1 MFEINLKYKIIE
13 TSNSL
18 KINLNYS
25 SNFLTEKNLEYSTN
39 GILLYQWFNR
49 KYIKF
54 NLKTIKGFMNIE
66 TFSSSFCFWA
76 DELPIHISQSPSRCA
91 RIQVIT
97 LLRAA
102 RALCPNLINILPDT
116 PEGLYP
122 PPPTGCF
129 ATCLRSAP
137 KNPFSVLPP
146 APLYSLSLSHSLF
159 INPAASAR
167 GLQSRLPLSPSLSL

>member
-1 MFEINLKYKIIE
+1 MLWISKRLVARFVFEP
-13 TSNSL
+13 TNSL
-18 KINLNYS
+18 
-25 SNFLTEKNLEYSTN
+25 
-39 GILLYQWFNR
+39 
-49 KYIKF
+49 YIF
-54 NLKTIKGFMNIE
+54 HNAL
-66 TFSSSFCFWA
+66 
-76 DELPIHISQSPSRCA
+76 QSCA

-146 APLYSLSLSHSLF
+146 APLSRSLF

-167 GLQSRLPLSPSLSL
+167 GLQSRLPLSLSLSLFNYVFINWNIHGVLTFLSTKHEKTATK

>member
-1 MFEINLKYKIIE
+1 MKLKSKR
-13 TSNSL
+13 S
-18 KINLNYS
+18 
-25 SNFLTEKNLEYSTN
+25 
-39 GILLYQWFNR
+39 
-49 KYIKF
+49 
-54 NLKTIKGFMNIE
+54 KGSCSVMNIE
-66 TFSSSFCFWA
+66 TFARFVFEPTNSLYIFHNALHSF
-76 DELPIHISQSPSRCA
+76 A

-146 APLYSLSLSHSLF
+146 APLSLSLIIHKPRCVYPRFTITPASISLSLSLF
-159 INPAASAR
+159 NYVFIY
-167 GLQSRLPLSPSLSL
+167 